1 MKYLLTGLLLCTI
14 VAGYGQEQTD
24 LSVAAQNLRTAI
36 RSFEMTRE
44 DGTPEESAY
53 AALVV
58 AEIYSGLEFPTKALE
73 YGNLALRNRQP
84 GADHDFELRLF
95 DNLALNYALE
105 SRPDSA
111 IYFRKLMSRS
121 YAEQGESG
129 RQLREI
135 QQIARLQERSGDY
148 YAALDTYHDLQE
160 LTDNFPAERA
170 TAFNNSGYILSKLGN
185 YPEAIDAFRTA
196 EDLDTLS
203 SVEQRVTLLT
213 NTGIAYINTRNY
225 PQALKYLRDALKIA
239 PRNSSE
245 RGRINHLIGTTY
257 YDRGDWYNAQTFN
270 NTAIQ
275 LAQKSEDAE
284 LLSDAYATGARI
296 YERLYEYEDALD
308 FYQKYLNVRDSL
320 LVESRIRQQ
329 NLLERQTS
337 LERVEKEAKLLLVNQ
352 RLDRLTIN
360 RLELERNNLQLEAE
374 KLAAESREQE
384 IEAKQRET
392 QLALLQRESSLRDA
406 ALKNQQLAAAQARQ
420 QLQLARQQLEAARKD
435 RDIADLQQQQEVQR
449 LLLAEQE
456 AAEKDRLQ
464 EIELLNRERELD
476 RLELEQQDSFRR
488 NAYLIGGLL
497 VILLGGL
504 IVGGILGRR
513 ARQRLIAQKDEI
525 ARQHGVISKEKAK
538 SDDLL
543 LNILPVETAQELKE
557 KGFATPRKYES
568 VSVLFTDFVNFTR
581 YAENISADELIN
593 ELNTCFVAFDGIV
606 ERNGLEKIKTIGDA
620 YMCASGIPI
629 NSADHAE
636 RAVRAAQQMQAFMVQ
651 HYKNS
656 QAAGKLLGDMR
667 IGIHSG
673 PVVAG
678 VVGRIKFAYDIWGDA
693 VNLAARMEQSGKAG
707 RINIS
712 GATYELVKDSFDCNF
727 RGKIEVKNKGAVSMY
742 FVNEEI
748 EAA

>member
-1 MKYLLTGLLLCTI
+1 MKYLLTALFLWTI
-14 VAGYGQEQTD
+14 ASGYAQEETD
-24 LSVAAQNLRTAI
+24 LTPAVQELRTAL
-36 RSFEMTRE
+36 RSYEMTRE
-44 DGTPEESAY
+44 DGTDEETAY
-53 AALVV
+53 AALMV
-58 AEIYSGLEFPTKALE
+58 ADIYSGLEFPAKALE
-73 YGNLALRNRQP
+73 YGNLALRNRKP
-84 GADHDFELRLF
+84 GEDDQFDLRLYE
-95 DNLALNYALE
+95 NLARNYALE

-111 IYFRKLMSRS
+111 IYFRKLISRA
-121 YAEQGESG
+121 YAERAEPD

-135 QQIARLQERSGDY
+135 QQIAQLQERSGDY
-148 YAALDTYHDLQE
+148 FAALDTYRDLQE
-160 LTDNFPAERA
+160 LTAGLPTERA
-170 TAFNNSGYILSKLGN
+170 TAFNNSGYMLSKLGN

-196 EDLDTLS
+196 EELDTLAT
-203 SVEQRVTLLT
+203 VGQRVTLLV

-257 YDRGDWYNAQTFN
+257 YDRSDWYNAQTFN
-270 NTAIQ
+270 NSAIEQ
-275 LAQKSEDAE
+275 ARRIDDAE

-308 FYQKYLNVRDSL
+308 FYQKHLNVRDSL
-320 LVESRIRQQ
+320 LIESRIRQQ

-337 LERVEKEAKLLLVNQ
+337 LERVEKEAKLLLANQ

-406 ALKNQQLAAAQARQ
+406 ALKNQQLAAEQARQ
-420 QLQLARQQLEAARKD
+420 QLLLARQQLEAARKD
-435 RDIADLQQQQEVQR
+435 RDIADLQQQKEVQR
-449 LLLAEQE
+449 LKLAEQE
-456 AAEKDRLQ
+456 AAERDRLQ
-464 EIELLNRERELD
+464 EIELLNRERELT
-476 RLELEQQDSFRR
+476 RLELEQQESFRR

-497 VILLGGL
+497 VVLLGGL

-513 ARQRLIAQKDEI
+513 ANRRLTAQKDEI
-525 ARQHGVISKEKAK
+525 ARQHDVISEEKAK

-581 YAENISADELIN
+581 YAENITAEELIN

-629 NSADHAE
+629 TSADHAE
-636 RAVRAAQQMQAFMVQ
+636 RAVRAAREMQDFMER
-651 HYKNS
+651 HYKDS
-656 QAAGKLLGDMR
+656 QSAGKLLGDMR

-678 VVGRIKFAYDIWGDA
+678 VVGRKKFAYDIWGDA
-693 VNLAARMEQSGKAG
+693 VNLAARMEQAGEAG

-712 GATYELVKDSFDCNF
+712 GATYRMVKDTFDCSF

-742 FVNEEI
+742 FVEKD
-748 EAA
+748 A